1 MKPAP
6 LKARRIFIS
15 LRTQLLV
22 YKVRFK
28 LWIRTVR
35 TRRRV
40 NRCRPGAHKLH
51 WKKTLNQKSIR
62 VLPVNMKTI
71 FRLVRIGSCCL
82 GIVAVISLFPCSY
95 TFFPEEKPYFGD
107 FSWSPTNHVRLSA
120 GDFYENGR
128 GGLEHSIPKLRL
140 IEYTIEKG
148 DTLWSIAR
156 DFDVDPDSIISSN
169 VFSNVHRI
177 HEGERLLVPNIR
189 GIFVNIKEGDTIFEL
204 STKYEIPPDFIME
217 VNDLRSNTLAPGMK
231 IFLPGVR
238 YDTMERAYA
247 LGEAFDKPI
256 RGRLTS
262 RFGYRR
268 DPFTGNRAFHTG
280 IDIANRYGTK
290 VHAAR
295 EGKVIFIGIRF
306 GYGLTVIIQHS
317 FGYRTLYGHLSSLQV
332 KRGQHVRKGEIIGFI
347 GVSGR
352 TTGPHLHFEVWH
364 NNRLINPLT
373 QTNMTVR

>member
-1 MKPAP
+1 MRTEP
-6 LKARRIFIS
+6 LTARYILIA
-15 LRTQLLV
+15 LRTRLLV
-22 YKVRFK
+22 YKVRIK

-40 NRCRPGAHKLH
+40 NRCGLNVHRLN
-51 WKKTLNQKSIR
+51 WKKALSPKGFRALS
-62 VLPVNMKTI
+62 VNMKI
-71 FRLVRIGSCCL
+71 IVPLMRMGLFCL
-82 GIVAVISLFPCSY
+82 GIVAFISLFPCSY
-95 TFFPEEKPYFGD
+95 TFYPEEKPYFGD

-140 IEYTIEKG
+140 IEYTIKKG

-156 DFDVDPDSIISSN
+156 DFDLDPDTIISSN
-169 VFSNVHRI
+169 IFGNVHRI
-177 HEGERLLVPNIR
+177 HEGEMILVPTIR
-189 GIFVNIKEGDTIFEL
+189 GIFINIEEGDTIFGL

-217 VNDLRSNTLAPGMK
+217 VNDLRTNTLAPGMK

-262 RFGYRR
+262 RFGYRK
-268 DPFTGNRAFHTG
+268 DPFTGKRAFHTG

-295 EGKVIFIGIRF
+295 EGKVIFTGIRF

-317 FGYRTLYGHLSSLQV
+317 FGYRTLYGHLSALQV
-332 KRGQHVRKGEIIGFI
+332 KRGQHINKGEIIGFI
-347 GVSGR
+347 GLSGR